1 MMVRSTGLEH
11 TKCMVWYIVLGVR
24 YRVDGTGLMV
34 EGYTY
39 KDNSLIGKV
48 NLWTVLSSKT
58 SLDDSRALETSDM

>member
-1 MMVRSTGLEH
+1 
-11 TKCMVWYIVLGVR
+11 MVWYIVLGVR